1 MSKNITLTPSA
12 DLFIQ
17 SMRHMGYN
25 LNTAV
30 ADIIDNSITA
40 GAKNIDIFFIA
51 GNKPSL
57 MIVDDGYGMTT
68 EKLHEA
74 LTFAYMSPLDVR
86 LHDDLGRFGLGLK
99 TASLSQAKKLTVVT
113 SVNSSIS
120 CAQWDVD
127 YIVKT
132 KQWLLKILDVS
143 DIEGLTE
150 SLLEKITPHG
160 TIVIWNEIDKL
171 EAVEE
176 GDRLG
181 VNEALIDLKEHLSLI
196 YHKYLSESF
205 TETPICLRLN
215 NNDIHPF
222 DPFLSDNLHT
232 VHQPIEKISLG
243 ESSVTVQTHILPHY
257 SKLSKPEEKLLREK
271 SNLLENQGLYI
282 YRNNRLVVWG
292 SWFGLSRKSETTKL
306 ARVEINF
313 DSTTDHLWDIDIKK
327 STVNLP
333 RVVIERLKE
342 VIERIKDSSGRVVK
356 SRVQKKRFNDD
367 RPWHRVKSRDTILY
381 KVNREYT
388 AYREF
393 EKQLTAE
400 QKRALSVIID
410 IIESSLPVHSIY
422 SDIAGRPKS
431 ITNIDSSTLD
441 EEKLHGKFLEFVN
454 IFTSDKNAIDT
465 DDLLR
470 LSRNTQL
477 FQEIDDKKMNQWIKD
492 YVNEL

>member
-1 MSKNITLTPSA
+1 MSKNITLNPSA

-30 ADIIDNSITA
+30 ADIIDNSIAA
-40 GAKNIDIFFIA
+40 GAKNIDIFFML
-51 GNKPSL
+51 GKKPSL
-57 MIVDDGYGMTT
+57 MIVDDGNGMTA

-171 EAVEE
+171 GAVEE

-181 VNEALIDLKEHLSLI
+181 INEALIDLKEHLSLI
-196 YHKYLSESF
+196 YHKYLSEGF
-205 TETPICLRLN
+205 TDNPISLRLN

-313 DSTTDHLWDIDIKK
+313 DNTTDHLWDIDIKK

-388 AYREF
+388 AYSEF

-400 QKRALSVIID
+400 QKRALSIIID

-465 DDLLR
+465 DELLR

>member
-1 MSKNITLTPSA
+1 MSKNITLNPSA

-30 ADIIDNSITA
+30 ADIIDNSIAA
-40 GAKNIDIFFIA
+40 GAKNIDIFFMPSK
-51 GNKPSL
+51 KPSL
-57 MIVDDGYGMTT
+57 MIVDDGNGMTT

-74 LTFAYMSPLDVR
+74 LTFAYMSPLDFR
-86 LHDDLGRFGLGLK
+86 PHDDLGRFGLGLK

-171 EAVEE
+171 GAVEE

-181 VNEALIDLKEHLSLI
+181 INGALVDLKEHLSLI

-205 TETPICLRLN
+205 TDNPISLRLN

-222 DPFLSDNLHT
+222 DPFLSDNLYT

-313 DSTTDHLWDIDIKK
+313 DNTTDHLWDIDIKK

-367 RPWHRVKSRDTILY
+367 RPWHRVKSRDSVLY

-388 AYREF
+388 AYHEF
-393 EKQLTAE
+393 EKQLNAE
-400 QKRALSVIID
+400 QKRAFSVIID

-431 ITNIDSSTLD
+431 ITNIDNSTLD
-441 EEKLHGKFLEFVN
+441 EEKLHGKLLEFLN
-454 IFTSDKNAIDT
+454 ICSSDKSSIDT
-465 DDLLR
+465 DELLR

-477 FQEIDDKKMNQWIKD
+477 FEDVDDKKMNQWIKD
-492 YVNEL
+492 YINE